1 MTDSWNVEGDS
12 SSLALNFVIALNILR
27 VHDPANEAAHR
38 AVRRLLESIHAA
50 FLQDGECE
58 ITISGEHVFV
68 NQQRVRHVQEVTDL
82 RELSTALSIGGFAFS
97 SPPDPAALA
106 QFLFHLARNQKWEA
120 REDCYV
126 EALPAGL
133 DTHGGGKDRGPVR
146 FYQRAIGEIRDI
158 YHEVRERGELSMRR
172 GRQIVGDVVEALIAD
187 ESVLFGMMTIRDY
200 DVYTFQHSVNVCI
213 TASALGI
220 RLGLDRLTTREL
232 GVAALFHDVGKV
244 KIPRKILNKPGR
256 FTPQEWEIMK
266 SHPVL
271 GARTLLRN
279 RGLEPGTIRAVQV
292 ALEHHIRFDGSG
304 YPQLYVPQMPSLYS
318 RIVTICDCYDAMTS
332 VRAYRQ
338 IPITPAVA
346 MAYIWHHR
354 DQGFDPALVKAFIGM
369 LGAYPPGTLVRL
381 SDETLAV
388 VVEGPRTPDVF
399 RPVVRRWGAKETL
412 DLSKGKLEVQRCLDP
427 AGLNLS
433 DAELRAHLT
442 LPV

>member
-1 MTDSWNVEGDS
+1 
-12 SSLALNFVIALNILR
+12 
-27 VHDPANEAAHR
+27 
-38 AVRRLLESIHAA
+38 
-50 FLQDGECE
+50 
-58 ITISGEHVFV
+58 
-68 NQQRVRHVQEVTDL
+68 
-82 RELSTALSIGGFAFS
+82 
-97 SPPDPAALA
+97 
-106 QFLFHLARNQKWEA
+106 
-120 REDCYV
+120 
-126 EALPAGL
+126 
-133 DTHGGGKDRGPVR
+133 
-146 FYQRAIGEIRDI
+146 
-158 YHEVRERGELSMRR
+158 MRR

-220 RLGLDRLTTREL
+220 RLGLDRLTAREL

-346 MAYIWHHR
+346 MAYIWQHR

-399 RPVVRRWGAKETL
+399 RPVVRRWGAKEAL
-412 DLSKGKLEVQRCLDP
+412 DLAKGKLEVQRCLDP

-442 LPV
+442 LPSA